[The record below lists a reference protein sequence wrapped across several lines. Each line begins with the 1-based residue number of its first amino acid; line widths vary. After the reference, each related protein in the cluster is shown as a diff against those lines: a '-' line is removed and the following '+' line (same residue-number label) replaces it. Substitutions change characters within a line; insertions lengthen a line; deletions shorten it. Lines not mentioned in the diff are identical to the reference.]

1 MIAPDCQSLKQ
12 LYGLGAPSPR
22 ISAAP
27 SVLGRPGPS
36 DYETLLRK
44 VVHRMGQ
51 KPPQLVQLLVHAL
64 EDLSSRC
71 NKSDGGTH
79 PSDKNRIK
87 EAFLRLHKAGVVLE
101 EAEVQCILEYH
112 GWVRK
117 HAKRIGK
124 IAQDIGEGKK
134 PVIKYGPHY
143 HDRIIEEWMGKRST

>member
-1 MIAPDCQSLKQ
+1 
-12 LYGLGAPSPR
+12 
-22 ISAAP
+22 
-27 SVLGRPGPS
+27 
-36 DYETLLRK
+36 
-44 VVHRMGQ
+44 MGQ

-79 PSDKNRIK
+79 SSDRNRIK
-87 EAFLRLHKAGVVLE
+87 DAFLRLHKAGVVLE
-101 EAEVQCILEYH
+101 EGEVQCILEYQ

-134 PVIKYGPHY
+134 PVIKHGPYY